1 MAGNVLSSG
10 TGLPDWTTK
19 EEKRGLDP
27 LGMQTT
33 SVALYQKLL
42 PGMSNVTLR
51 MRYYGLYAWLAKH
64 YAADVGDTSLERWCL
79 YLRRA
84 EALYALIA
92 AHNGGEQGVAGTNW
106 AFRKLAASSADV
118 IDFSLNCDRNS
129 VEPQYLK
136 QKFGAFGAAYGSQL
150 VEIGILVSVTGHGI
164 PVTTDGIGD
173 ELALAFAESIGELD
187 HIFLLAAERGQVS
200 KMELVQLRP
209 MLPSRIEASS
219 RERLLYQSL
228 LFAREGKKDGNA
240 EARRLSLAL
249 ILRAA
254 QANKSLVNA
263 NEVRWATYASR
274 NYSGDALHDLSGE
287 VEAQRFS
294 WHVYQA
300 NDLLHTTYEALLK
313 FSLDI
318 LSVPPTGMSLAQL
331 VSKVVGKLMPALAAR
346 QVRTWRELLEAIPLV
361 DNPRATQEAFS
372 EIALSNAIFERSNL
386 VAQSNEEWA
395 EKAVLLLAVLHK
407 RIGHHVPVISAR
419 LPVLGP
425 SPYLQSLVT
434 ELPFLDGLA
443 DEPIADLLSSL
454 IMQRVLQRH
463 LWVALQK
470 FRGQGDYTFLL
481 EPDEGRMRVRQKDG
495 PVFTNPRLSSAIAFL
510 KDIHLL
516 GVDGPTELGL
526 QELVAA

>member
-1 MAGNVLSSG
+1 MAGNVLSNG

-64 YAADVGDTSLERWCL
+64 YAEDVRDTSLERWCL

-106 AFRKLAASSADV
+106 AFRKLAATSAAV
-118 IDFSLNCDRNS
+118 IDFSLNSDRNS
-129 VEPQYLK
+129 GEPQYLK

-150 VEIGILVSVTGHGI
+150 IEIGILVYVTGHDV
-164 PVTTDGIGD
+164 PVTTEGIGD
-173 ELALAFAESIGELD
+173 NLALAFAEAIGELGNV
-187 HIFLLAAERGQVS
+187 FLLVAERGQVS
-200 KMELVQLRP
+200 KGELLRLRS
-209 MLPSRIEASS
+209 MLPSQIEASS
-219 RERLLYQSL
+219 HERRLYQNL

-240 EARRLSLAL
+240 QARRLSLAL
-249 ILRAA
+249 VLRAA
-254 QANKSLVNA
+254 QANKSPVNA

-274 NYSGDALHDLSGE
+274 NHSGDGLHDLS
-287 VEAQRFS
+287 VEEEEQRFA

-300 NDLLHTTYEALLK
+300 NDLLHTAYEALLK
-313 FSLDI
+313 FSLDV
-318 LSVPPTGMSLAQL
+318 LSVPPTGMPLAQL
-331 VSKVVGKLMPALAAR
+331 VSKVVGKLMPAMEAR
-346 QVRTWRELLEAIPLV
+346 EVRTWRDLLEAIPLAE
-361 DNPRATQEAFS
+361 NPRATQKALS
-372 EIALSNAIFERSNL
+372 ELSLSNAIFEKSNL

-395 EKAVLLLAVLHK
+395 ASALLLLAVLHK
-407 RIGHHVPVISAR
+407 RLGQRVTDIATS

-425 SPYLQSLVT
+425 SPYLQSIVT
-434 ELPFLDGLA
+434 ELPFLNELA
-443 DEPIADLLSSL
+443 DKPIADLLSRL
-454 IMQRVLQRH
+454 IKERVLQRH

-495 PVFTNPRLSSAIAFL
+495 PVLTNPRLSSAIAFL

-516 GVDGPTELGL
+516 GLNGPTDLGL
-526 QELVAA
+526 EELVAA

>member
-1 MAGNVLSSG
+1 MAVSVLSNG
-10 TGLPDWTTK
+10 TGLPEWTTK

-64 YAADVGDTSLERWCL
+64 YAADVGETSIERWCL

-84 EALYALIA
+84 EALSALIA

-106 AFRKLAASSADV
+106 AFRKLAASPADI

-150 VEIGILVSVTGHGI
+150 IEIGILVYVSGHGV

-173 ELALAFAESIGELD
+173 QLALAFTESIGELGNA
-187 HIFLLAAERGQVS
+187 FLLAAERGQVS
-200 KMELVQLRP
+200 KTELEQLRP
-209 MLPSRIEASS
+209 MLPSQIGGSS
-219 RERLLYQSL
+219 QERLLYQSL

-249 ILRAA
+249 ILRTA
-254 QANKSLVNA
+254 QANNSSVNA
-263 NEVRWATYASR
+263 NEVRWSTYASR
-274 NYSGDALHDLSGE
+274 NHSGDVIQELSE
-287 VEAQRFS
+287 EEDIQRFA

-300 NDLLHTTYEALLK
+300 NDLLHTAYEALLK
-313 FSLDI
+313 FSLDV
-318 LSVPPTGMSLAQL
+318 LSVPPSGMPMAQL
-331 VSKVVGKLMPALAAR
+331 VSKVVGKLMPALEAR
-346 QVRTWRELLEAIPLV
+346 QVQTWRDLLEVIPLV
-361 DNPRATQEAFS
+361 DNPRAVQEVFS

-395 EKAVLLLAVLHK
+395 EKALLLLAVLHK
-407 RIGHHVPVISAR
+407 RLGHRVHDISAT

-434 ELPFLDGLA
+434 ELPFLDGFA
-443 DEPIADLLSSL
+443 DKPIAELLNSL
-454 IMQRVLQRH
+454 IAQRVLQRH

-495 PVFTNPRLSSAIAFL
+495 PVLTNPRLSSAIAFL

-516 GVDGPTELGL
+516 GLDGPTELGL